1 MLRAFGKQIT
11 KADGVTLN
19 PIAKPMLSGGAPSL
33 GEFVISN
40 FEFVIYLLFG
50 ICYLE
55 FSHIYMFEIAP
66 RKIRENL
73 YN

>member
-33 GEFVISN
+33 VPVPPGEFVISN
-40 FEFVIYLLFG
+40 FEFVIYL
-50 ICYLE
+50 
-55 FSHIYMFEIAP
+55 
-66 RKIRENL
+66 
-73 YN
+73 